1 MLKEHIKNF
10 LSEKASVLIAPA
22 GHGKTH
28 FITECLSQASDE
40 KPFLILT
47 HTHAG
52 IDSLKNKFQTNK
64 IPGNKYVLETIS
76 GFSQRIVTTVL
87 GEASLPSI
95 DDRDRHY
102 FSETLKLCSDLLQ
115 TSVLTPR
122 FNSRGSSLSISS

>member
-1 MLKEHIKNF
+1 MLRENIKNF

-52 IDSLKNKFQTNK
+52 IDSLKNKFQNNK
-64 IPGNKYVLETIS
+64 IPRNNNFRVFPKNSNDHTWRS
-76 GFSQRIVTTVL
+76 VT
-87 GEASLPSI
+87 S
-95 DDRDRHY
+95 
-102 FSETLKLCSDLLQ
+102 
-115 TSVLTPR
+115 
-122 FNSRGSSLSISS
+122 FNR